1 MAKRSDVL
9 ELAILGLLHDAPL
22 HGYELRKR
30 MTSVLGPI
38 RAISYGSLYPALKE
52 LVDRGLIT
60 EDATSDQAAP
70 VMSGKRARI
79 VYTLTADGKDR
90 FERLVADA
98 GPDSWDDEA
107 FNAHMAFFRRTPA
120 EARMRILLGRRSRM
134 EERLAALRTSL
145 ARGTER
151 VDEYTLRMQ
160 QHGLEGVE
168 REVRWLTDLITDEAG
183 SQPRKDKS

>member
-1 MAKRSDVL
+1 MARRSEVL
-9 ELAILGLLHDAPL
+9 ELAVLGLLHDAPL

-30 MTSVLGPI
+30 MTSVLGPF
-38 RAISYGSLYPALKE
+38 RAISYGSLYPALKD

-60 EDATSDQAAP
+60 ESAGESAEAP
-70 VMSGKRARI
+70 AMTGRRARI
-79 VYTLTADGKDR
+79 TYTLTADGKDR

-107 FNAHMAFFRRTPA
+107 FAAHMAFFGRTPA

-134 EERLAALRTSL
+134 EERLAALRASI

-151 VDEYTLRMQ
+151 VDQYTLRMQ
-160 QHGLEGVE
+160 EHGLEGVE
-168 REVRWLTDLITDEAG
+168 REVRWLSELISDEAG
-183 SQPRKDKS
+183 SPPRKETS